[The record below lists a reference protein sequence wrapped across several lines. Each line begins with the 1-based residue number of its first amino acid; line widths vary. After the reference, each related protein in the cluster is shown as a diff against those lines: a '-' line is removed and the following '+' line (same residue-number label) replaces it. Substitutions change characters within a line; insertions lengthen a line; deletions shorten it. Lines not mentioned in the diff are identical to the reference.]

1 MRFVSSAFFSMYLFP
16 LQQSPEFLSF
26 VNSATAYVNLTA
38 LLGSSQAASL
48 QSEISASLQSSS
60 SQVPS
65 SYNEVIQG
73 YQAIFNVTSN
83 SILPSEVGAVEM
95 LLSTTSSG
103 VVVIQAALQHP
114 LRLVLVLRRR
124 PWCLVDRFEKQPW

>member
-1 MRFVSSAFFSMYLFP
+1 MYLFP